1 MIFMKD
7 YLKYIFILEIFENF
21 IVQNNYNKMMKYL
34 E

>member
-1 MIFMKD
+1 MKD